1 MKRYICQSNDLE
13 GFIRS
18 ISKMLSRPSTHDE
31 SQSDNQIYFNE
42 INKMQEEEENE
53 RVFSDD
59 FY

>member
-1 MKRYICQSNDLE
+1 
-13 GFIRS
+13 
-18 ISKMLSRPSTHDE
+18 MLSRPSTHDE

-42 INKMQEEEENE
+42 INEINEMQEEEENE